1 MVAKRHELET
11 KSIDTRQRKTSY
23 IVSMDSL
30 KTREF
35 LERDNKKK
43 RSDNRSQF
51 LKMVGVRGFEPPT
64 PTSRT

>member
-35 LERDNKKK
+35 LEPELRVTY
-43 RSDNRSQF
+43 SLF
-51 LKMVGVRGFEPPT
+51 ELIELK
-64 PTSRT
+64 